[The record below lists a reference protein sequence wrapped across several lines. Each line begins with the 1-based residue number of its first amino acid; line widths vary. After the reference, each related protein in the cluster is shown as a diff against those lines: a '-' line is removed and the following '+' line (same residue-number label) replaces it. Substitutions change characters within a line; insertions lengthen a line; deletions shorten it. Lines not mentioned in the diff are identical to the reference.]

1 MKRYLILDCYVDEPA
16 CLGVPPF
23 ISPYPR
29 YIYGALIS
37 AGLSPES
44 IDYQTIDHLRNNNF
58 SLSDDYEHVFLT
70 GGAVVPGKYLGA
82 RIGTLTEIN
91 KIIRQNKKV
100 KIAIGGLI
108 NRAVDSGLGNV
119 VTIKNDIEKFAF
131 TLIKG
136 EPIDLPRTTEE
147 IAQWS
152 VAGAEIIKKHPW
164 FPDII
169 CEIETG
175 RGCPRESHCSF
186 CSEGLIKI
194 IEFRKTE
201 DIIKEVDS
209 LISAGATRFRI
220 GRQPDIIQFGS
231 NLKVYRNGFPQPEP
245 SAVMELFSELQHR
258 KDSGK
263 IKILN
268 VDNANP
274 GSIVNWP
281 EHSSRILETIAKAVT
296 PGDTLPFGIESFDK
310 EVVKLNSLKVT
321 PEQAVMAVRM
331 VNDICG
337 FRVDG
342 IPALLPGINLIHG
355 LKGETM
361 DTFRINYDYLARIA
375 EEGLLVKRINI
386 RKLQPYPD
394 TPIYS
399 EKYKITNG
407 ITKRFEYYRDKIRDE
422 IDNLMLRQIYPTGTI
437 LRDNFVLEIRE
448 GYSLAKQIASYSI
461 TVKIPGEFQF
471 KSFQDVIITGHRER
485 SLSALPVPFNI
496 NKAPAKSFEF
506 IPGIGK
512 ERASQII
519 LKRPFEHRE
528 DLRDFLDNT
537 PPQLAKSII
546 ENSQIEIP

>member
-1 MKRYLILDCYVDEPA
+1 
-16 CLGVPPF
+16 
-23 ISPYPR
+23 
-29 YIYGALIS
+29 
-37 AGLSPES
+37 
-44 IDYQTIDHLRNNNF
+44 
-58 SLSDDYEHVFLT
+58 
-70 GGAVVPGKYLGA
+70 
-82 RIGTLTEIN
+82 
-91 KIIRQNKKV
+91 
-100 KIAIGGLI
+100 
-108 NRAVDSGLGNV
+108 
-119 VTIKNDIEKFAF
+119 
-131 TLIKG
+131 
-136 EPIDLPRTTEE
+136 
-147 IAQWS
+147 
-152 VAGAEIIKKHPW
+152 
-164 FPDII
+164 
-169 CEIETG
+169 
-175 RGCPRESHCSF
+175 
-186 CSEGLIKI
+186 
-194 IEFRKTE
+194 
-201 DIIKEVDS
+201 
-209 LISAGATRFRI
+209 
-220 GRQPDIIQFGS
+220 
-231 NLKVYRNGFPQPEP
+231 
-245 SAVMELFSELQHR
+245 
-258 KDSGK
+258 
-263 IKILN
+263 
-268 VDNANP
+268 
-274 GSIVNWP
+274 
-281 EHSSRILETIAKAVT
+281 
-296 PGDTLPFGIESFDK
+296 
-310 EVVKLNSLKVT
+310 
-321 PEQAVMAVRM
+321 MAVRM